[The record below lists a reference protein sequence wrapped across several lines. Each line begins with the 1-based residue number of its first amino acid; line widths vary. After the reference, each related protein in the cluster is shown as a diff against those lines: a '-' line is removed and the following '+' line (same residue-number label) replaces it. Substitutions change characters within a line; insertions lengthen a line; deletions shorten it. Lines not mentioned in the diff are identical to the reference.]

1 MKNWNE
7 TLKCALDNVD
17 IEDENTVTFYL
28 PEGQCVDM
36 TGAIKIATMLSS
48 GVKTINTHSG
58 KEADTRYVRK
68 GKEWQALMY
77 AST

>member
-1 MKNWNE
+1 MKNWND

-48 GVKTINTHSG
+48 RVKTINTYSG
-58 KEADTRYVRK
+58 KEADTGYMRRRTS
-68 GKEWQALMY
+68 WQAFRY
-77 AST
+77 PSA

>member
-1 MKNWNE
+1 MKNWND

-48 GVKTINTHSG
+48 RVKTINTYSG

-77 AST
+77 ASA